1 MLGKEYTFK
10 QKIEELRER
19 EKELKAIYKV
29 EEAIQR
35 KLPVDAFFNE
45 IIKRIPTGWQYP
57 EICRVK
63 ISYNDKVYREPGWDE
78 TEWSHEAPLEIDEKV
93 CGKIEIFYTAFRKMV
108 IDTQFLPEEQKLL
121 NTISARISR
130 YLFNLQLENT
140 LNLLQNNS
148 IQEEHP
154 SEQILP
160 SSHDSHW
167 LWRNKMVD
175 IIVSK
180 MDFEK
185 FGVKGVYLIGSTKT
199 AEAGPASDIDLLIH
213 ITGEHLPNLALKSW
227 MEGWG
232 LCLSEMNYQR
242 TGYQSDGLLDLHLI
256 TDEDIKN
263 KTSYAV
269 MIGSPYNSAKPLKVQ
284 KS

>member
-19 EKELKAIYKV
+19 EKELKSIYRV
-29 EEAIQR
+29 EEAIQL
-35 KLPVDAFFNE
+35 KLPFDQFFNE
-45 IIKRIPTGWQYP
+45 IIKRIPGGWQYP

-63 ISYNDKVYREPGWDE
+63 ITYNGSVYREPGWE
-78 TEWSHEAPLEIDEKV
+78 ESEWKQESPIEIDEKV
-93 CGKIEIFYTAFRKMV
+93 SGKIEIFYTAFRKMI

-121 NTISARISR
+121 NTIATRISR

-140 LNLLQNNS
+140 LNLLHNNT
-148 IQEEHP
+148 IQEEQQPEH
-154 SEQILP
+154 ILP

-167 LWRNKMVD
+167 IWRKKMAE

-213 ITGEHLPNLALKSW
+213 ISDEPLLRIQLIAW
-227 MEGWG
+227 MEGWS
-232 LCLSEMNYQR
+232 LCLSEMNYEK
-242 TGYQSDGLLDLHLI
+242 TGYHTDGLLDIHLV
-256 TDEDIKN
+256 TDEDIKK

-269 MIGSPYNSAKPLKVQ
+269 MIGSPYNSAKPLKV
-284 KS
+284 KEN

>member
-19 EKELKAIYKV
+19 EKELKSIYRV
-29 EEAIQR
+29 EEAIQL
-35 KLPVDAFFNE
+35 KLPVDQFFNE
-45 IIKRIPTGWQYP
+45 IIKLIPGGWQYP

-63 ISYNDKVYREPGWDE
+63 ITYNGSVYREPGWE
-78 TEWSHEAPLEIDEKV
+78 ESEWKQEAPIEIDEKV
-93 CGKIEIFYTAFRKMV
+93 SGKIEIFYTAFRKMI

-121 NTISARISR
+121 NTIASRISR

-140 LNLLQNNS
+140 LNLLHNNT
-148 IQEEHP
+148 IQEEQQPEH
-154 SEQILP
+154 ILP

-167 LWRNKMVD
+167 IWRKKMAE

-185 FGVKGVYLIGSTKT
+185 FGVKGVYLIGSSKT

-213 ITGEHLPNLALKSW
+213 ISDEPLLRIQLIAW
-227 MEGWG
+227 MEGWSF
-232 LCLSEMNYQR
+232 CLSEMNYEK
-242 TGYQSDGLLDLHLI
+242 TGYHTDGLLDIHLV
-256 TDEDIKN
+256 TDEDIKK

-269 MIGSPYNSAKPLKVQ
+269 MIGSPYNSAKPLKV
-284 KS
+284 KEN

>member
-1 MLGKEYTFK
+1 MLGKEHTFK

-19 EKELKAIYKV
+19 EKELKSIYRV
-29 EEAIQR
+29 EETIQR
-35 KLPVDAFFNE
+35 KLPVDQFFSE
-45 IIKRIPTGWQYP
+45 IIKRIPSGWQYP
-57 EICRVK
+57 EICRAK
-63 ISYNDKVYREPGWDE
+63 ITYNDLIYREPGWKE
-78 TEWSHEAPLEIDEKV
+78 SEWSQEAPLEIDEKV
-93 CGKIEIFYTAFRKMV
+93 CGKIEIFYTSFRKMV

-148 IQEEHP
+148 IQEEHQ

-167 LWRNKMVD
+167 LWRNKMAET
-175 IIVSK
+175 IVSK
-180 MDFEK
+180 MDFKK

-213 ITGEHLPNLALKSW
+213 VNGDTIANQRLEAW
-227 MEGWG
+227 IAGWS
-232 LCLSEMNYQR
+232 LCLAEMNYER
-242 TGYQSDGLLDLHLI
+242 TGYQSNGLLDLHLI
-256 TDEDIKN
+256 TDEDVKN

-269 MIGSPYNSAKPLKVQ
+269 MIGSPYNSAKPLKVK